1 MFFIAFVKNSFG
13 DLFTAL
19 LTYFSQDSIGKIP
32 LFNYNIETIFGGL
45 WSFIKNPIKSCG
57 NAMNSKWDIYYKKY

>member
-32 LFNYNIETIFGGL
+32 LFNYNIETILEDAMHVNAGL
-45 WSFIKNPIKSCG
+45 DKLVRFSERL
-57 NAMNSKWDIYYKKY
+57 